1 MNKRLGSWLTGIF
14 TFLALCG
21 CVSADGV
28 VIAAPEDKSLRN
40 NFDPTA
46 WGAETPPPEPS
57 LTPSLLPSQTLPPT
71 WTPFVIT
78 PPSSSGPWIIGYSTE
93 RRPIE
98 MYQFGNGSVQKMIVA
113 GIHGGNEWNTTAL
126 ARELIA
132 RIREKP
138 EIVPSNTTLFII
150 PLLNPDGEAR
160 AHGVDGRVNANG
172 VDLNRNWDYRW
183 TADWNRAG
191 CWIYRPV
198 TGGEY
203 AGSEPETA
211 ALAGFIKTHTLDALI
226 SYHSAALGIFP
237 GGIPPDPRSE
247 DLARTVAAVSPY
259 PYPPIDTGCQF
270 TGNMVDWAS
279 SQGIAALDIE
289 LSDHSHIDLDINL
302 RILDVFL
309 NWQGK

>member
-1 MNKRLGSWLTGIF
+1 
-14 TFLALCG
+14 
-21 CVSADGV
+21 
-28 VIAAPEDKSLRN
+28 
-40 NFDPTA
+40 
-46 WGAETPPPEPS
+46 
-57 LTPSLLPSQTLPPT
+57 
-71 WTPFVIT
+71 
-78 PPSSSGPWIIGYSTE
+78 
-93 RRPIE
+93 
-98 MYQFGNGSVQKMIVA
+98 
-113 GIHGGNEWNTTAL
+113 
-126 ARELIA
+126 
-132 RIREKP
+132 
-138 EIVPSNTTLFII
+138 
-150 PLLNPDGEAR
+150 
-160 AHGVDGRVNANG
+160 
-172 VDLNRNWDYRW
+172 
-183 TADWNRAG
+183 
-191 CWIYRPV
+191 PV